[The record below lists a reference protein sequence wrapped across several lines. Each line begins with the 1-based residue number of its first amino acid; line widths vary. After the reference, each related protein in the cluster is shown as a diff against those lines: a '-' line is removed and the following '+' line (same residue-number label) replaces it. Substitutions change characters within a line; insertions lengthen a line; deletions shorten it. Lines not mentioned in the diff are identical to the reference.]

1 MFYFSFATAQIAVD
15 GKYLENQY
23 ILSFIGIAPM
33 NDPQVVVYFALVN
46 PKNTIQYGGFTVGP
60 MIKEAMISC
69 FSILGI
75 PPQTNGIPLDARY
88 WIDKKSYLVEN
99 YIGLNRNSIYENY
112 KYHIEFEGTGNK
124 VIAQLPEV
132 GSSIVEGGTVILY
145 LGD

>member
-1 MFYFSFATAQIAVD
+1 
-15 GKYLENQY
+15 
-23 ILSFIGIAPM
+23 M

-60 MIKEAMISC
+60 MVKEAMTAC
-69 FSILGI
+69 FSILDI
-75 PPQTNGIPLDARY
+75 PPQLNGIALDPRY

-99 YIGLNRNSIYENY
+99 YIGLESKSIQQNY
-112 KYHIEFEGTGNK
+112 KYNIEYEGIGNK